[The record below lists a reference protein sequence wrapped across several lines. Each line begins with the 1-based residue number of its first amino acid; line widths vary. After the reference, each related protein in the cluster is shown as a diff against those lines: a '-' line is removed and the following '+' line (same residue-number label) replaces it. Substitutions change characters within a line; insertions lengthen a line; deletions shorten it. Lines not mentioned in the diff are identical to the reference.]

1 MEPVNLDLGAP
12 VAHLALKEGVPVY
25 DPDGRRVGVVDRVMT
40 DEATGIFDGIVIH
53 TLPLPGRHLHALPDQ
68 IAEIHRRGVLLSVG
82 ADELPEEVGWRHRD
96 RDRTPS
102 PEPPLER
109 FARRVLDR
117 LGGRG

>member
-1 MEPVNLDLGAP
+1 MDLGPRIAFP
-12 VAHLALKEGVPVY
+12 ALAEGTPVY
-25 DPDGRRVGVVDRVMT
+25 DPGHRRVGVVDEVLI
-40 DEATGIFDGIVIH
+40 EPPGGIFEGVVVH

-68 IAEIHRRGVLLSVG
+68 IADLHRGGVLLSVG

-117 LGGRG
+117 LGGRR

>member
-1 MEPVNLDLGAP
+1 MDLGPPIAFT
-12 VAHLALKEGVPVY
+12 ALAEGTPVY
-25 DPDGRRVGVVDRVMT
+25 DPSSRRVGIVDEVLI
-40 DEATGIFDGIVIH
+40 EPPGGIFEGVVVH

-82 ADELPEEVGWRHRD
+82 ADDLPEEVGWRHRD

-109 FARRVLDR
+109 FARHVLDR
-117 LGGRG
+117 LGGRH